1 MWDGSH
7 QDVEGYTMPKY
18 SMDDL
23 HELKKGCLWWLVTH
37 PENVHS
43 TTVLAMLGGKDQKKK
58 K

>member
-1 MWDGSH
+1 MWDGSQ

-43 TTVLAMLGGKDQKKK
+43 TKVLAMLGGKDQKKK
-58 K
+58 